1 MAEGL
6 EVSGPPLPVCD
17 RYYTKYYATSAGED
31 IAVSIS
37 IVVGCCEQLNH
48 EVGSLHIF
56 CRLS

>member
-31 IAVSIS
+31 NCIDID
-37 IVVGCCEQLNH
+37 
-48 EVGSLHIF
+48 GSGLI
-56 CRLS
+56 LLL